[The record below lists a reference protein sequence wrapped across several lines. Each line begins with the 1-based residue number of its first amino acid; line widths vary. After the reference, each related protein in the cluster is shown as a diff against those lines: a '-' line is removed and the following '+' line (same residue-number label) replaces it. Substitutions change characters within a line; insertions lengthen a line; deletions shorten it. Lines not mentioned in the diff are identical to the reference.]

1 MREHEEQTI
10 RSPRV
15 EYDNMWCSNDT
26 LGRSA
31 IITLL
36 CAALL
41 AQVHKLGHTTM
52 EKGEQNPAGT
62 GNKAK
67 RTRAQMTSEEART
80 ISEHRSETSSSA
92 QNTAKGR
99 SKGEEYLA
107 DMAAL
112 REEAALATPE
122 QRARLEEIIE
132 RERTRVTMR
141 EHEEQMIRSPMVEY
155 DEMWGFDDTPTG
167 IPDYE
172 MHCEAHTDRE
182 NGIPSQIQEEDLP
195 AFFERVR
202 RRTISRR
209 RRGLPEYQ

>member
-1 MREHEEQTI
+1 MEE
-10 RSPRV
+10 
-15 EYDNMWCSNDT
+15 
-26 LGRSA
+26 
-31 IITLL
+31 
-36 CAALL
+36 
-41 AQVHKLGHTTM
+41 
-52 EKGEQNPAGT
+52 GEQNPAGA

-67 RTRAQMTSEEART
+67 RTRAQMTPDEVRIFSEC
-80 ISEHRSETSSSA
+80 RSETSSSA

-99 SKGEEYLA
+99 SKGEEYFA

-122 QRARLEEIIE
+122 QKAREEEIQRLHV
-132 RERTRVTMR
+132 RETMR
-141 EHEEQMIRSPMVEY
+141 EHEEQMTRSPMVEY

-172 MHCEAHTDRE
+172 MHCKAHTDRE

-202 RRTISRR
+202 RRNISRR
-209 RRGLPEYQ
+209 RRGHSE